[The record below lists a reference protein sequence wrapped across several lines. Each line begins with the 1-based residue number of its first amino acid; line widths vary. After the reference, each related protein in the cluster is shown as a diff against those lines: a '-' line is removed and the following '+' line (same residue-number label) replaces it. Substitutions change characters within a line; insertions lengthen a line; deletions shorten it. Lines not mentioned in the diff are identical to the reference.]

1 MSEYSAEMERRQVR
15 GELVPWAHAQ
25 EQANPAAGGL
35 WVVPSDNPLSA
46 ILDYVEG
53 TGDSGIT
60 DVFGFVSSEGAILHY
75 PTLYRCITLLSGA
88 FSMLVL
94 QGRLHVE
101 DMDGMRVKTRRAR
114 AAVRLLTEA
123 PDGGMTPAGTWHEEM
138 ASDYLLRGNALAAQ
152 GEMMGGELGRLMR
165 LDPSDATITPTTD
178 ETGYSYRARA
188 YDGSDGYRLYDSSR
202 VIHVRWP
209 RLRRSSAWR
218 YNKRWPFAEQPVR
231 VVRAATTTGMEA
243 DRHVREFFQQSGAH
257 KSAFAISYAQQLN
270 KKQRLELADYM
281 QQYRRSRDPLVLGD
295 GATITQLAPR
305 ATTDTG
311 LHLRQFQV
319 RETCRPFGVPPE
331 CIGEGQSTWGAGIAE
346 LGRFLW
352 RFGLSLHVE
361 RLLNGYG
368 HLLLQRGERFVVD
381 PMALIREAPDKMGQ
395 TIQALQGD
403 AQRPPVATREELR
416 HIAGLPREAD
426 GEFVQVEPPEPPAP
440 APAPGGEAE
449 EETADAGQ

>member
-1 MSEYSAEMERRQVR
+1 MSEYSAEMERRQTR

-35 WVVPSDNPLSA
+35 WVVPSENPLSA

-53 TGDSGIT
+53 TGDHGIT

-75 PTLYRCITLLSGA
+75 PTLYRVITLLSGA
-88 FSMLVL
+88 FSMLVM

-101 DMDGMRVKTRRAR
+101 DQDGMRVKTRRAR
-114 AAVRLLTEA
+114 AAVRLLTEE
-123 PDGGMTPAGTWHEEM
+123 PDGGMTSPGTWHEEM
-138 ASDYLLRGNALAAQ
+138 ATDYLLRGNALAAQ
-152 GEMMGGELGRLMR
+152 EEMVGGALGKLRR

-178 ETGYSYRARA
+178 ESGYSYRARA

-202 VIHVRWP
+202 VIHARWP
-209 RLRRSSAWR
+209 RVRRSSAWR
-218 YNKRWPFAEQPVR
+218 YNKRWPFAEQPIR

-257 KSAFAISYAQQLN
+257 KSAFAITYPGQLN
-270 KKQRLELADYM
+270 KVQRGELADYM
-281 QQYRRSRDPLVLGD
+281 RQYRRSRDPLVLGD
-295 GATITQLAPR
+295 NATVHQLAPR
-305 ATTDTG
+305 AQTDSG

-352 RFGLSLHVE
+352 RFGLSLHVF
-361 RLLNGYG
+361 RLLNGYAA
-368 HLLLQRGERFVVD
+368 LILEPGEQFVVD
-381 PMALIREAPDKMGQ
+381 PIALIREAPDKMAA

-416 HIAGLPREAD
+416 HIAGLSREAD
-426 GEFVQVEPPEPPAP
+426 GEFVQIEPPAP
-440 APAPGGEAE
+440 AGAGAAE
-449 EETADAGQ
+449 GMANAGQ